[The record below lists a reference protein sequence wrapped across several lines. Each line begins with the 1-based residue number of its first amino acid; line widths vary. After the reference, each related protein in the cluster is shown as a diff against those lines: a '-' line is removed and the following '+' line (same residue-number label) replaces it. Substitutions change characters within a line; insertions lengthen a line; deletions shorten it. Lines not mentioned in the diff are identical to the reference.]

1 MPIKEGMTQLAN
13 ATGEALRG
21 IRKASGMT
29 TDRELMQYNSFKPE
43 DFDAMSQMYGHDS
56 VLEYIREMELRR
68 LTPIK

>member
-1 MPIKEGMTQLAN
+1 MPIRDGMVQLAD

-29 TDRELMQYNSFKPE
+29 TDRELMQYNSFNPKN
-43 DFDAMSQMYGHDS
+43 FDAMSQMYGQDPE
-56 VLEYIREMELRR
+56 LEYIREMELRR